1 MESGVCVD
9 SLFPD
14 LREVETSDAAL
25 AKDGGVAAGSGSL
38 AALRALPAERI
49 LDAAADDGALD
60 FEPAIDGWVLP
71 RQPALTFARGQQ
83 AKVAV
88 LVGSNESEVS
98 IFASPLVGGHSNRP
112 TTVAAYR
119 AWLEKKFPLLA
130 DRVFAVYPAQ
140 MDAEVPVAFRT
151 MFTDYDFA
159 FGAWLL
165 ARDAAP
171 TGKDAYLYRFT
182 YVGRGPFAALGA
194 FHSEELMFLSRH
206 YWTSWIPQPDDAA
219 LSKAIIG
226 YWTRF
231 VKTGNPNGSG
241 LNEWPPFRQGGQA
254 QELGHRIAPEAI
266 PRQEGFELF
275 QQYLDSRLKKTP

>member
-1 MESGVCVD
+1 
-9 SLFPD
+9 
-14 LREVETSDAAL
+14 
-25 AKDGGVAAGSGSL
+25 
-38 AALRALPAERI
+38 
-49 LDAAADDGALD
+49 
-60 FEPAIDGWVLP
+60 VLP

-194 FHSEELMFLSRH
+194 FHSEELMFLSPPLLDQLDPPAGRCC
-206 YWTSWIPQPDDAA
+206 A
-219 LSKAIIG
+219 
-226 YWTRF
+226 
-231 VKTGNPNGSG
+231 VKGD
-241 LNEWPPFRQGGQA
+241 
-254 QELGHRIAPEAI
+254 HRILDPLCENRKSQWKRAQRVAAVPAGRASPGTGSPDRAGSHSAAGRVRAVSAVSGFAIEKNAVNEAVQT
-266 PRQEGFELF
+266 RATRHGTMVV
-275 QQYLDSRLKKTP
+275 R